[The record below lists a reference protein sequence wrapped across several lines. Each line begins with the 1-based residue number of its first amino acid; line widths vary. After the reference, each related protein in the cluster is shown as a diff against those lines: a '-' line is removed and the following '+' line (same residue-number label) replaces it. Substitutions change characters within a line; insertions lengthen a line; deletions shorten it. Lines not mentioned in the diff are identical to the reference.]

1 MAGRFMKIKKVI
13 IPFMTLVVMTSQLA
27 GCATMSS
34 DEMLKTMQ
42 ESPDVSIEYAV
53 PDSGQQIL
61 DASDVINVGDQR
73 FVSGSTT
80 DGTGNGTSGGVETT
94 DTEDEQDI
102 GMIEQQ
108 QEVTELSGAALEEY
122 FQLAYDSGTSLEG
135 DLETRISG
143 ELDILVSLVDVDDSV
158 KLPGGYADQ
167 YRAWRPAEV
176 VDPFT
181 EVNETVYAT
190 GTVNLRSGPS
200 TAHDKVGSLNKSD
213 SVTRVGIGTAE
224 AEGWSRIQ
232 LSDGS
237 TVYVSNKYLSTTK
250 PVVQQQQPS
259 GGGQLQIQQPTQ
271 SGSQQQS
278 QPSGGQSQED
288 KNRADNEA
296 AGQGLAGMNQWAT
309 EHNTGENHPELR
321 PGATVDENGNIGN
334 AGLNVQ

>member
-1 MAGRFMKIKKVI
+1 MAGRFMKIKKVV

-42 ESPDVSIEYAV
+42 ESPEVSIEYAL

-61 DASDVINVGDQR
+61 DASDIINVGDQQ

-143 ELDILVSLVDVDDSV
+143 EIDILVRLVDADDSV
-158 KLPGGYADQ
+158 KLPGSYADQ
-167 YRAWRPAEV
+167 YRTWRPAEA

-213 SVTRVGIGTAE
+213 SVTRVGIGTAD

-237 TVYVSNKYLSTTK
+237 LVYVSNKYLSTTK
-250 PVVQQQQPS
+250 PVVQQQQTSKPS
-259 GGGQLQIQQPTQ
+259 SGGNTTTQGGGQQQTPPQQQT
-271 SGSQQQS
+271 SGSSDPDMAEIEQAMKEQFLKDR
-278 QPSGGQSQED
+278 E
-288 KNRADNEA
+288 EA
-296 AGQGLAGMNQWAT
+296 KAN
-309 EHNTGENHPELR
+309 
-321 PGATVDENGNIGN
+321 GATVVEGNVLTDEDNEGIGSM
-334 AGLNVQ
+334 LRPVD

>member
-1 MAGRFMKIKKVI
+1 
-13 IPFMTLVVMTSQLA
+13 MTLVVMTSQLA

-42 ESPDVSIEYAV
+42 ESPDVSIEYAT
-53 PDSGQQIL
+53 PDEGEQTM
-61 DASDVINVGDQR
+61 DASKTITVGDQQ
-73 FVSGSTT
+73 FVSDSDNSQADSEGES
-80 DGTGNGTSGGVETT
+80 
-94 DTEDEQDI
+94 DI
-102 GMIEQQ
+102 GMVEQQ
-108 QEVTELSGAALEEY
+108 EAKELSGDELHNY

-143 ELDILVSLVDVDDSV
+143 ELDILVSLVGADDSV

-167 YRAWRPAEV
+167 YRAWRPAEA

-250 PVVQQQQPS
+250 PVVQQQQTSKPS
-259 GGGQLQIQQPTQ
+259 GGSTTTQQQTGGNQQQPQTSSYDDDLTDEEYLEIERRLHEQ
-271 SGSQQQS
+271 YIQNGGTLIGSEREGQIS
-278 QPSGGQSQED
+278 ASEEEYIGTILNGG
-288 KNRADNEA
+288 
-296 AGQGLAGMNQWAT
+296 
-309 EHNTGENHPELR
+309 
-321 PGATVDENGNIGN
+321 GAQYNP
-334 AGLNVQ
+334 